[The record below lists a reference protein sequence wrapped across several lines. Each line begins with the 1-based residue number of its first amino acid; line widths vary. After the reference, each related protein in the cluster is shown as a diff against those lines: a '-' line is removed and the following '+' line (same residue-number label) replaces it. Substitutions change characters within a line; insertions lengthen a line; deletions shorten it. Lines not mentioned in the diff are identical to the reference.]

1 MHILFTI
8 GRVLLVLIFIVS
20 GAQHLIDIPST
31 AAQIQS
37 VVTIPDELREYVGQ
51 VESVTNMQWPQ
62 ILAILVGVIEVVGGL
77 LIAFNIATRSA
88 AVVLVLY
95 TIAATYNFH
104 AFWTMSGEAMQN
116 NIIHFEKNLAI
127 IGGLMIMFVLGSWR
141 PARPSQV

>member
-20 GAQHLIDIPST
+20 GAQKLIDIQAT

-37 VVTIPDELREYVGQ
+37 AVTIPDAFREYVGQ

-62 ILAILVGVIEVVGGL
+62 ILAILAGAIEVVGGL

-88 AVVLVLY
+88 ATVLALY
-95 TIAATYNFH
+95 TMVATYYYH

-127 IGGLMIMFVLGSWR
+127 IGGLLIMVVLGSWKPMR
-141 PARPSQV
+141 QSEL